1 TMDIVNF
8 ILSWIPLLVIM
19 VLAVGLK
26 RQALEL
32 AFWGTLCIVG
42 LVFFW
47 FKTSPSV
54 VFLAAVDGVLTNMP
68 LLLVIYFGMLLSGLL
83 LDTGSLTRVV
93 DWFSGLTKDHWH
105 RTVLITVGTGN
116 FMEGAGIV
124 AEPIVAPM
132 LRAAGLPATG
142 SAALSIAGY
151 SGLMILELG
160 GAILTVLALVTGLN
174 MQQLGR
180 EVAYLSIPATVLM
193 VLSIPWL
200 LGQAQELKNR
210 FLLFLTASLL
220 ASGGALFA
228 VFYLGLTISGLFG
241 GLLVIIGLSL
251 VGNRHLS
258 LNKDLFKDMAPFV
271 FLVVSLFTVNLV
283 PPLKR
288 FTVEAWPAAVS
299 VVPGHVIHFR
309 PLHSAY
315 TYIFL
320 SYILA
325 LLLERDKDSTIA
337 SFLATNRRAWK
348 PVLAMALFG
357 AAGQIIAYSGFEPG
371 FQRMNPTHNIA
382 LTLANGMVVISG
394 QLYPVFAPLIGWV
407 GTFLTGYGTASIVLF
422 GKLQVTT
429 ANLLQV
435 SPSLLASGMAV
446 GSAVGSISSPLK
458 IALAASMCGAEGR
471 EGWILAR
478 TIPLGIGAALVL
490 GLVLLLM
497 L

>member
-1 TMDIVNF
+1 MDIVNF

-258 LNKDLFKDMAPFV
+258 FNKDLFKDMAPFV

-315 TYIFL
+315 TYIVL

-382 LTLANGMVVISG
+382 LTLANGMVVIS
-394 QLYPVFAPLIGWV
+394 
-407 GTFLTGYGTASIVLF
+407 
-422 GKLQVTT
+422 
-429 ANLLQV
+429 
-435 SPSLLASGMAV
+435 
-446 GSAVGSISSPLK
+446 
-458 IALAASMCGAEGR
+458 
-471 EGWILAR
+471 
-478 TIPLGIGAALVL
+478 
-490 GLVLLLM
+490 
-497 L
+497 